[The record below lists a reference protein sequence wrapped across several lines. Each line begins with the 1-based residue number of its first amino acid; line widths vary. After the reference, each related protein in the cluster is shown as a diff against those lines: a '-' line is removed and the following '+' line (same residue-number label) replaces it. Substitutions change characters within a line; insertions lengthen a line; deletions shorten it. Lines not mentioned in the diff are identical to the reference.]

1 MPPRADAVRNRERVL
16 AAARDA
22 FATDGPG
29 VSLDDVARRAGVGAG
44 TVHRHFPTKDALFV
58 AVIADRLHR
67 LAAEAGNLAGAEDPG
82 AAFFAFFAEL
92 ADQARENLAL
102 SAALAAATDRAATDR
117 AATDRAATD
126 RAATDALRAAG
137 APLAEALA
145 VLLTRA
151 QDARAVRADI
161 TVGDLHAILAGAL
174 LAEQRLDPASRG
186 RGVRVVA
193 DGLRVPRADQS
204 TAATSSSTSTGNA

>member
-102 SAALAAATDRAATDR
+102 SAALAVAGDG
-117 AATDRAATD
+117 
-126 RAATDALRAAG
+126 AATDALRAAG

>member
-1 MPPRADAVRNRERVL
+1 MSPRADAVRNRERVL

-22 FATDGPG
+22 FSADGPS

-44 TVHRHFPTKDALFV
+44 TVHRHFPTKDSLFV
-58 AVIADRLHR
+58 AVIAGRLR
-67 LAAEAGNLAGAEDPG
+67 QLATDAEGLAGAADPG

-102 SAALAAATDRAATDR
+102 SAAVTDSADAVRGAGEPLAA
-117 AATDRAATD
+117 
-126 RAATDALRAAG
+126 
-137 APLAEALA
+137 ALA

-151 QDARAVRADI
+151 QEAGAVRADI
-161 TVGDLHAILAGAL
+161 TVTDLHAIMAGVL

-186 RGVRVVA
+186 QALRVVA
-193 DGLRVPRADQS
+193 DGL
-204 TAATSSSTSTGNA
+204 ATRR

>member
-22 FATDGPG
+22 FAADGPA

-58 AVIADRLHR
+58 AVIADRLQR
-67 LAAEAGNLAGAEDPG
+67 LAADAGNLAGAEDPG

-102 SAALAAATDRAATDR
+102 SAALAVAGDG
-117 AATDRAATD
+117 
-126 RAATDALRAAG
+126 AATDALRAAG

-186 RGVRVVA
+186 RGLRVVA
-193 DGLRVPRADQS
+193 DGLRVPQPDQP
-204 TAATSSSTSTGNA
+204 TAATSSSSMGNA